1 MTLPYNDMRRI
12 ISMKKYLALLL
23 IFVLLLTGCG
33 RAEEP
38 ETEPSTEAPTTE
50 ATTEPTTEPT
60 EPPTEPEPKYYNPL
74 TGEEVDKPIDRR
86 IFAVSINNL
95 QYAVPH
101 YGVADA
107 DIYWEMF
114 VNGSIIRGL
123 AMFAD
128 VSKVEAIGSVRST
141 RFMFSD
147 IVTHYDAIVA
157 HAGGSEMVLNDI
169 WARGIDGFNID
180 TADETAWSFR
190 DRERMK
196 NGFGWEHCLFAKGE
210 GLYPKAEEAGIDISQ
225 EAEKT
230 YGLTFTEDGTPENGE
245 TANSITVTFTGYGR
259 KATTMVY
266 DEALGK
272 YIYNQYDMAMADGI
286 TGEPEAFENVVI
298 LFTKT
303 YMIEKGYY
311 RAGFGE
317 SGTGCY
323 ACGGKLIP
331 IQWTCAGETEPF
343 VFTTADGAPLD
354 FGIGNTYIAV
364 AHPDSPVV
372 YE

>member
-1 MTLPYNDMRRI
+1 
-12 ISMKKYLALLL
+12 MKKYLAMLLGFALLL
-23 IFVLLLTGCG
+23 SGCG
-33 RAEEP
+33 KAEEP
-38 ETEPSTEAPTTE
+38 VTEPSTEAPTTE

-60 EPPTEPEPKYYNPL
+60 EPPTEPEPVYYNPL
-74 TGEEVDKPIDRR
+74 TGEEVDEPITRR

-95 QYAVPH
+95 MNAMPH

-107 DIYWEMF
+107 DIYLEMID
-114 VNGSIIRGL
+114 NGSIIRGL

-147 IVTHYDAIVA
+147 IVTRYDAIVA

-169 WARGIDGFNID
+169 YARGIDGFNID
-180 TADETAWSFR
+180 TASETSYSFR
-190 DRERMK
+190 DRERMST
-196 NGFGWEHCLFAKGE
+196 GIGWEHCLFARGD
-210 GLYPKAEEAGIDISQ
+210 GLYAKAEEMGIDVSQ
-225 EAEKT
+225 DPEKT
-230 YGLTFTEDGTPENGE
+230 YGLTFTEDGTPANGE
-245 TANSITVTFTGYGR
+245 TANSISVTFTGYGR
-259 KATTMVY
+259 KGTTMVY
-266 DEALGK
+266 DSQLGK
-272 YIYNQYDMAMADGI
+272 YVYNQYDMAMADGI

-298 LFTKT
+298 LFTPT

-317 SGTGCY
+317 SGEGYY
-323 ACGGKLIP
+323 ACGGKIIP
-331 IQWTCAGETEPF
+331 VTWTCAGETEPF
-343 VFTTADGAPLD
+343 VFTTTDGQPLD
-354 FGIGNTYIAV
+354 FGVGNTYIAV

>member
-1 MTLPYNDMRRI
+1 
-12 ISMKKYLALLL
+12 MKKMIALLL
-23 IFVLLLTGCG
+23 IVVLLLTGCG
-33 RAEEP
+33 KTQTP
-38 ETEPSTEAPTTE
+38 ETEPATEATTEATEAPTTE
-50 ATTEPTTEPT
+50 AT

-74 TGEEVDKPIDRR
+74 TGEEVDAPLSRR

-95 QYAVPH
+95 ENAVPH
-101 YGVADA
+101 YGVAQA

-114 VNGSIIRGL
+114 VNGSVIRGL

-128 VSKVEAIGSVRST
+128 PSGVEAIGSVRST

-157 HAGGSEMVLNDI
+157 HAGGSEMVLNDV
-169 WARGIDGFNID
+169 WARGIDGFTVD
-180 TADETAWSFR
+180 TEHETDWSFR
-190 DRERMK
+190 DKERNK
-196 NGFGWEHCLFAKGE
+196 SGVPWEACLFAKGH
-210 GLYPKAEEAGIDISQ
+210 GLYAKAEERGIDIAQ
-225 EAEKT
+225 DPEKT
-230 YGLTFTEDGTPENGE
+230 YGLTFVEDGTPEKGE
-245 TANSITVTFTGYGR
+245 TANSISLTFTAYGR

-266 DEALGK
+266 DADLGK
-272 YIYNQYDMAMADGI
+272 YVYNQYNMAMADGI

-298 LFTKT
+298 LYTPT

-317 SGTGCY
+317 TGEGYY
-323 ACGGKLIP
+323 ACGGKIIP
-331 IQWTCAGETEPF
+331 VMWTCGGEYEPF
-343 VFTTADGAPLD
+343 VFTTLEGKPLD

>member
-1 MTLPYNDMRRI
+1 
-12 ISMKKYLALLL
+12 MKKYLALLL
-23 IFVLLLTGCG
+23 LFALLLTGCG

-38 ETEPSTEAPTTE
+38 VTEPSTEAPTIE

-60 EPPTEPEPKYYNPL
+60 EPPTEPEPVYYNPL
-74 TGEEVDKPIDRR
+74 TGEEVDAPIDRR
-86 IFAVSINNL
+86 VFAVSINNL
-95 QYAVPH
+95 QNAIPH

-169 WARGIDGFNID
+169 YNRGIDGFNID
-180 TADETAWSFR
+180 TADQTDWSFR
-190 DRERMK
+190 DRDRMSQ
-196 NGFGWEHCLFAKGE
+196 GIGWEHCLFAKGA
-210 GLYPKAEEAGIDISQ
+210 GLYPKAEERGIDIAQ
-225 EAEKT
+225 DTEKT
-230 YGLTFTEDGTPENGE
+230 YGLTFTEDGTPVNGE
-245 TANSITVTFTGYGR
+245 TANSVSITFTGYGR
-259 KATTMVY
+259 KGTTMVY

-272 YIYNQYDMAMADGI
+272 YVYNQYDMAMADGI

-298 LFTKT
+298 LFTPT

-317 SGTGCY
+317 SGTGYY
-323 ACGGKLIP
+323 ACGGRIIP
-331 IQWTCAGETEPF
+331 VNWTCAGETEPF
-343 VFTTADGAPLD
+343 VFTTTGGEPLD

>member
-1 MTLPYNDMRRI
+1 
-12 ISMKKYLALLL
+12 MKHYIALLLALALLL
-23 IFVLLLTGCG
+23 GGCG
-33 RAEEP
+33 RTQEP
-38 ETEPSTEAPTTE
+38 ETQPTTE
-50 ATTEPTTEPT
+50 PVTEDATQPTTEPT
-60 EPPTEPEPKYYNPL
+60 EPPTEPEPVYYNPL
-74 TGEEVDKPIDRR
+74 TGEEVDEPISRR

-95 QYAVPH
+95 VSAVPH
-101 YGVADA
+101 YGVAEA
-107 DIYWEMF
+107 DVYWEMF

-157 HAGGSEMVLNDI
+157 HAGGSEMVLNDV

-180 TADETAWSFR
+180 TSGETDWSFR
-190 DRERMK
+190 DRERM
-196 NGFGWEHCLFAKGE
+196 NSGFGWEHCLFAKGA

-225 EAEKT
+225 DPEKT
-230 YGLTFTEDGTPENGE
+230 YGLTFVEDGTPVGGE
-245 TANSITVTFTGYGR
+245 DASTITITFTGYGR

-266 DEALGK
+266 DRQLGK
-272 YIYNQYDMAMADGI
+272 YVYNQYDMAMADGI

-298 LFTKT
+298 LFTPT

-317 SGTGCY
+317 SGTGYY

-331 IQWTCAGETEPF
+331 INWINAGDTEPF
-343 VFTTADGAPLD
+343 VFTTTDGSKLD

>member
-1 MTLPYNDMRRI
+1 
-12 ISMKKYLALLL
+12 MKKYLALFLVL
-23 IFVLLLTGCG
+23 VLLLTGCG
-33 RAEEP
+33 KAEEP
-38 ETEPSTEAPTTE
+38 ATEPSTEAPTT
-50 ATTEPTTEPT
+50 AAATEPTTEPT

-74 TGEEVDKPIDRR
+74 TGEEIEEPLTRR
-86 IFAVSINNL
+86 VFGVSINNL
-95 QYAVPH
+95 QNALPH
-101 YGVADA
+101 YGVAEA
-107 DIYWEMF
+107 DIYMEMF

-123 AMFAD
+123 ALYAD
-128 VSKVEAIGSVRST
+128 PTEVEAIGSVRST

-147 IVTHYDAIVA
+147 IVTHFDAIVA

-180 TADETAWSFR
+180 TENETDWSFR
-190 DRERMK
+190 DKERNK
-196 NGFGWEHCLFAKGE
+196 SGVPWEACLFAKGD
-210 GLYPKAEEAGIDISQ
+210 GLYAKAEERGIDIAQ
-225 EAEKT
+225 DPEKT
-230 YGLTFTEDGTPENGE
+230 YGLTFTGDGTPENGE

-266 DEALGK
+266 DEVQDK
-272 YIYNQYDMAMADGI
+272 YVYHQYDQIMTDGL
-286 TGEPEAFENVVI
+286 TGEMEAFQNVVI
-298 LFTKT
+298 LFTPT

-317 SGTGCY
+317 TGTGYY
-323 ACGGKLIP
+323 ACGGKIIP
-331 IQWTCAGETEPF
+331 VNWSCAGEYEPF
-343 VFTTADGAPLD
+343 VFTTTGGEPLD